1 MAINFNFK
9 KKDQEDIDDII
20 TIGGDETIPW
30 GGTSVIDEE
39 PEVEEENDNGTFSG
53 INESA
58 VTLKL
63 ITPKSLGEVV
73 KVADY
78 LKAGSSVVLNIEE
91 LEESDIIRFM
101 DYLQGVLY
109 IIEGNMKQVSKTTFV
124 ATPNN
129 VGIESDVAED
139 EGASEE

>member
-1 MAINFNFK
+1 MAINFLK
-9 KKDQEDIDDII
+9 RKDQDDFADDVI

-30 GGTSVIDEE
+30 GGASVIDEE
-39 PEVEEENDNGTFSG
+39 PENDEELETGAFSG
-53 INESA
+53 INEAA

-78 LKAGSSVVLNIEE
+78 LNAGSSVVLNIEE
-91 LEESDIIRFM
+91 MDEAEIIRFM

-109 IIEGNMKQVSKTTFV
+109 IIKGQMKQVSKTTFV

-129 VGIESDVAED
+129 VGIEGDSVEED
-139 EGASEE
+139 IASEE

>member
-139 EGASEE
+139 EGASKE

>member
-39 PEVEEENDNGTFSG
+39 PEAEEENDNGTFSG